1 MKKFSLI
8 LAVASLC
15 ALFSSCNKEEKAAN
29 ALVGTWSVEK
39 YVTEYVK
46 DHDDKKAGDTVTQTP
61 SELGQGLTFTFRN
74 DDLCV
79 VIISRYDNGE
89 ITREYGLVAPYSYDE
104 SEQTVEIHSF
114 ISGKV
119 TKVTKTEFCFQEEQS
134 NSAEGVYATMTFC
147 CKRVK

>member
-8 LAVASLC
+8 FALASLC
-15 ALFSSCNKEEKAAN
+15 ALFSSCDKEEKAAN

-39 YVTEYVK
+39 FVTEYVK
-46 DHDDKKAGDTVTQTP
+46 DYDDKKAGDTVTQTP
-61 SELGQGLTFTFRN
+61 PEIGNGLTLTFRN

-79 VIISRYDNGE
+79 FIMSLYDDGV
-89 ITREYGLVAPYSYDE
+89 ITREHGGVTPYSYDE
-104 SEQTVEIHSF
+104 SEQTVEIYGF

-134 NSAEGVYATMTFC
+134 NSADGVYATMTFC